1 MPRGKEYLKLIP
13 KIYKCSFEDLGMFF
27 FVEAQKQ
34 IVPAITIEQSIYN
47 FFRYIGEEDYNIE
60 STMVTYTR
68 IKKKY
73 FEDQKS

>member
-1 MPRGKEYLKLIP
+1 
-13 KIYKCSFEDLGMFF
+13 MFF